1 MKMEVGDLVRDI
13 HPERKDKKY
22 NTLAVITGFDGDGD
36 PHLRYIN
43 PSPVV
48 EQRGGETIDYK
59 SSWKVLNE
67 NR

>member
-13 HPERKDKKY
+13 HPARKGNKY

-36 PHLRYIN
+36 LYLRYIN
-43 PSPVV
+43 PSKGKPHD
-48 EQRGGETIDYK
+48 ENDYK

>member
-13 HPERKDKKY
+13 NPVRKGNKY

-36 PHLRYIN
+36 LYLRYIN
-43 PSPVV
+43 PSPVI
-48 EQRGGETIDYK
+48 EQRGGETVDYK
-59 SSWKVLNE
+59 SNWKVLNE

>member
-1 MKMEVGDLVRDI
+1 MKVGDLVRDV
-13 HPERKDKKY
+13 HPKRKDNKY

-36 PHLRYIN
+36 LYLRYIN
-43 PSPVV
+43 VKEGKKCTV
-48 EQRGGETIDYK
+48 NDYK

>member
-1 MKMEVGDLVRDI
+1 MKVGDLVRCTCAA
-13 HPERKDKKY
+13 RKKSKY
-22 NTLAVITGFDGDGD
+22 NNLAIVVGFDGDGD
-36 PHLRYIN
+36 LYLRYIN

-48 EQRGGETIDYK
+48 EQRGGKTIDYK

>member
-1 MKMEVGDLVRDI
+1 MKVGDLVRDI
-13 HPERKDKKY
+13 NPARKDNKY
-22 NTLAVITGFDGDGD
+22 NTLAYVTGFDGDGD
-36 PHLRYIN
+36 PHLRYVK

-48 EQRGGETIDYK
+48 EQLGGQTIDYK

>member
-1 MKMEVGDLVRDI
+1 MKVGDLVRDI
-13 HPERKDKKY
+13 NPARKDNKY
-22 NTLAVITGFDGDGD
+22 NTLAYVTGFDGDGD

-43 PSPVV
+43 PSKTV

>member
-1 MKMEVGDLVRDI
+1 MKVGDLERDI
-13 HPERKDKKY
+13 LPARKDNKY
-22 NTLAVITGFDGDGD
+22 NTLAYVTGFDGDGD

-43 PSPVV
+43 PSKTV
-48 EQRGGETIDYK
+48 EKRGGETIDYK

>member
-1 MKMEVGDLVRDI
+1 MKVGDLVRDI
-13 HPERKDKKY
+13 NPARKDNKY
-22 NTLAVITGFDGDGD
+22 NTLAYVTGFDRDGD

-43 PSPVV
+43 PSKTV
-48 EQRGGETIDYK
+48 EKRGGETIDYK

>member
-1 MKMEVGDLVRDI
+1 MKVGDLVRDI
-13 HPERKDKKY
+13 NPARKVNKY
-22 NTLAVITGFDGDGD
+22 NNLAYVTGFDGDGD

-43 PSPVV
+43 PSKTV
-48 EQRGGETIDYK
+48 EKRGGETIDYK